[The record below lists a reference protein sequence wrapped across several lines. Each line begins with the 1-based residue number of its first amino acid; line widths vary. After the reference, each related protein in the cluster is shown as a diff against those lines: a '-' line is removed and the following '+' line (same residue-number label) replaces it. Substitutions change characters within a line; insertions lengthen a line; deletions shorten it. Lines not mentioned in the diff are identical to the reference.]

1 MPLSA
6 PDGRPARRAR
16 RRVARERGPAART
29 ERRRGGARRTRD
41 VVGDLRRG
49 HGAGIQGRRSDPVG
63 VGGDVIRYRD
73 VGGGTFGL
81 RGEGRLGGL
90 RFGQGAGG
98 TGDRGSVGGHG
109 RRARWRGGD
118 RRGGRGAGDGGA
130 VAGAAATAGA
140 AGRAGGGRGRFWSA
154 IRIRRRWFHSPIRHP
169 RNAVTTTRTT
179 KVRTLYGNTW
189 TIARSLE
196 SPTRFTWTV
205 TELAP

>member
-6 PDGRPARRAR
+6 PDG
-16 RRVARERGPAART
+16 GPAART

-81 RGEGRLGGL
+81 RGEGRLGGP

-118 RRGGRGAGDGGA
+118 RRGGRGGWRRRSSGRGRR
-130 VAGAAATAGA
+130 TAGA

-154 IRIRRRWFHSPIRHP
+154 IRI
-169 RNAVTTTRTT
+169 
-179 KVRTLYGNTW
+179 
-189 TIARSLE
+189 
-196 SPTRFTWTV
+196 
-205 TELAP
+205 

>member
-98 TGDRGSVGGHG
+98 TGAG
-109 RRARWRGGD
+109 AA
-118 RRGGRGAGDGGA
+118 GAGDGGA

-140 AGRAGGGRGRFWSA
+140 AGRASGGRGRFWSE

-196 SPTRFTWTV
+196 SPTRLTWTV